1 MMIEN
6 LHTHVDTKFR
16 NKERDSVIIISLD
29 RKVKRRASG
38 QYETKVA
45 RSAWY
50 EINER

>member
-1 MMIEN
+1 MIEN
-6 LHTHVDTKFR
+6 LHIHVDTKFR

-50 EINER
+50 EVNER